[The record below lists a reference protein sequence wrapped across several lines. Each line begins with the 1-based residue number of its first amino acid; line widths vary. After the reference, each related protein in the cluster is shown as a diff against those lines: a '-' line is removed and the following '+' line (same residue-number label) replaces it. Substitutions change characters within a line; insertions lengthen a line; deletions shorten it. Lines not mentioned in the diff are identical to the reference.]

1 VEARSRAPRGEDLE
15 EGKVRRGS
23 AIGLRE
29 TGTRTGT
36 DFPGAQTPEAATT
49 RSESDFGHWSDVR

>member
-23 AIGLRE
+23 AVGSRE
-29 TGTRTGT
+29 TGARVGT
-36 DFPGAQTPEAATT
+36 DSPDAQPPEAATE
-49 RSESDFGHWSDVR
+49 RRESDLGRPSNAQ